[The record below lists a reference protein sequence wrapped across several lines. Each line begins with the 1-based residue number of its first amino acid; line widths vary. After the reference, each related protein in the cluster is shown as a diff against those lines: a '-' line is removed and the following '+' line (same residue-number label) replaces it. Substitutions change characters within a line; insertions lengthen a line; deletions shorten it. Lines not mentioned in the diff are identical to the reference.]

1 MIRSFVLALCHVFTL
16 PQSPRPREV
25 KVTLADDS
33 AITGRLLKFEAD
45 TLHVRTSAGET
56 KIELDRVLKIEFI
69 GAVEPGKAEALS
81 LAKAIRALAVAAPN
95 LTATEYSKRLGDLK
109 ASKAELEKSYRNK
122 DGIAKLTF
130 GVLAHEIA
138 LNTALK
144 RLPLDAELLAQIT
157 RSMDEAE
164 RIIDP

>member
-1 MIRSFVLALCHVFTL
+1 MICSFLVSLCLVFTL

-25 KVTLADDS
+25 KVTLADD
-33 AITGRLLKFEAD
+33 AAVTGRLLKLDAD
-45 TLHVRTSAGET
+45 ALHVRSENGEI
-56 KIELDRVLKIEFI
+56 KLNLDRVLKIEFI
-69 GAVEPGKAEALS
+69 GAVEPGKTEALS

-109 ASKAELEKSYRNK
+109 AAKAEVERAFKNK

-130 GVLAHEIA
+130 GLLAHEIA
-138 LNTALK
+138 ISSALK
-144 RLPLDAELLAQIT
+144 RLPLDTELLAQIA